1 MNTIEIA
8 PSWELLKKSD
18 EDTKNLD
25 PRDTQQWMDFYNL
38 SNWGVSTEVV
48 DKVISKSL
56 VAGTNQ
62 VLEQTWKIPEGQN
75 NDKVIVVRKD
85 TGQGLAFRTSQYTP
99 VQNEELFEFGDVLKD
114 QFVDARW
121 VAMGQL
127 GDGHK
132 VYGIMYLPNSGFMF
146 GSDKVDNY

>member
-1 MNTIEIA
+1 MNAITLA
-8 PSWELLKKSD
+8 PSWELLNKSD
-18 EDTKNLD
+18 EDTKDLD

-62 VLEQTWKIPEGQN
+62 VLEQTWQIPQGQN
-75 NDKVIVVRKD
+75 NDRVIVVRKD

-99 VQNEELFEFGDVLKD
+99 VQNEELFEFGDVLMK
-114 QFVDARW
+114 QFPDA
-121 VAMGQL
+121 
-127 GDGHK
+127 H
-132 VYGIMYLPNSGFMF
+132 
-146 GSDKVDNY
+146 

>member
-1 MNTIEIA
+1 MNTISLS

-62 VLEQTWKIPEGQN
+62 VLEQTWQIP
-75 NDKVIVVRKD
+75 K
-85 TGQGLAFRTSQYTP
+85 
-99 VQNEELFEFGDVLKD
+99 
-114 QFVDARW
+114 
-121 VAMGQL
+121 
-127 GDGHK
+127 
-132 VYGIMYLPNSGFMF
+132 
-146 GSDKVDNY
+146 

>member
-1 MNTIEIA
+1 MKNTKILIQEIH
-8 PSWELLKKSD
+8 S
-18 EDTKNLD
+18 
-25 PRDTQQWMDFYNL
+25 QWMDFYNL

-99 VQNEELFEFGDVLKD
+99 VQNETLF
-114 QFVDARW
+114 
-121 VAMGQL
+121 
-127 GDGHK
+127 
-132 VYGIMYLPNSGFMF
+132 
-146 GSDKVDNY
+146 